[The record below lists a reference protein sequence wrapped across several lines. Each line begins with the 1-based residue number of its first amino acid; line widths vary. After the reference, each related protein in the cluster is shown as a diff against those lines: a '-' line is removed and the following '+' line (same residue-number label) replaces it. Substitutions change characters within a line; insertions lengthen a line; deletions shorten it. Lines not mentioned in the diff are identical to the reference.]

1 MHGPFRM
8 ALFGLK
14 TAIPFGH
21 PSVYTVESS
30 THQAATIRVGG
41 GSQSDVLR
49 FAWLQATD
57 AKLERRKNY
66 CALAVAL
73 IEDLPMG
80 VSFRCSMMC
89 RSAAASWMAPK
100 PSRNRAGTLNVVYLL
115 NSISECVDSK
125 CRWSEESTCSSIGR
139 DCICDLDGSFI
150 QIALLL
156 LSALTSAAMFAF
168 KISTLEVIKHSLDMD
183 VFLTQQQSEL
193 TAELQ
198 ALLSPQEFRRVS
210 RVLRQHDP
218 RQRLSLLGGVRQ
230 VAPEIQVRR
239 SGLCMRPRCM

>member
-1 MHGPFRM
+1 
-8 ALFGLK
+8 
-14 TAIPFGH
+14 
-21 PSVYTVESS
+21 
-30 THQAATIRVGG
+30 
-41 GSQSDVLR
+41 
-49 FAWLQATD
+49 
-57 AKLERRKNY
+57 
-66 CALAVAL
+66 
-73 IEDLPMG
+73 
-80 VSFRCSMMC
+80 
-89 RSAAASWMAPK
+89 
-100 PSRNRAGTLNVVYLL
+100 
-115 NSISECVDSK
+115 
-125 CRWSEESTCSSIGR
+125 
-139 DCICDLDGSFI
+139 LDGSSI

-239 SGLCMRPRCM
+239 SGLSMQPRCM